1 MLPDDEIEEED
12 EPEQSEPNAIETE
25 ARSMGWVPKEE
36 FRGPE
41 SQWRDAEEFVE
52 RGHNVLPIVNSLL
65 KKEREKNSKLETKYE
80 KFRAESEE
88 NFKRLER
95 MSTTALEKQR
105 EQLTAQYEAK
115 KEAAVERGDMDAY
128 RAADKAEKVA
138 LSDLDAKAKPEP
150 QADPGI
156 PNDYQVAIRDFYLD
170 NEWAREGDL
179 AAVVNAEHVRLMT
192 IAPIKTVDDL
202 KDNLARA
209 VKFVKKHYPEKFLNE
224 EDKPNR
230 ASRVEGGSRTSG
242 GGGNSL
248 YSKLPTEAKQIADKQ
263 IDLYLKPGETAE
275 KDGLRAKERWAKVYW
290 DQPGV

>member
-1 MLPDDEIEEED
+1 MSMLPDEEIEEEA

-41 SQWRDAEEFVE
+41 SQWRDADEFVE

-138 LSDLDAKAKPEP
+138 LSDLDAKAKPEKKD
-150 QADPGI
+150 DP
-156 PNDYQVAIRDFYLD
+156 
-170 NEWAREGDL
+170 REHLSESVKQTL
-179 AAVVNAEHVRLMT
+179 AAWVEENPWFNKDPELNAVANAYHVKLL
-192 IAPIKTVDDL
+192 DDVPGL
-202 KDNLARA
+202 TLAENLAKVRER
-209 VKFVKKHYPEKFLNE
+209 VKEKF
-224 EDKPNR
+224 P
-230 ASRVEGGSRTSG
+230 
-242 GGGNSL
+242 
-248 YSKLPTEAKQIADKQ
+248 
-263 IDLYLKPGETAE
+263 
-275 KDGLRAKERWAKVYW
+275 
-290 DQPGV
+290 